1 MKPGQCEFC
10 GTSQFKLIGQ
20 SPSKFVTPD
29 SGELSSSLGSGGSS
43 DRSSSLSKGNTRD
56 SSFFLSRI
64 SSSPKENYSP
74 PLSPSLPLYSSP
86 TTVSAT
92 RPRNSDRPSRQKVQ
106 VSLAPKWLLGL
117 LCGAIALGGYYFWQS
132 RYDTS
137 EFNKIVLTENFTSPK
152 SWVLT
157 ADASIQNGGLYQRQ
171 SRRNHYGA
179 SIWMGK
185 RFQDVDFSADA
196 TKTSGPNDIPYGL
209 ITRVNGKDGQRFY
222 YLFINGQG
230 NFVLGKHAPDHW
242 WHRIGWQKND
252 AIRGSGRR
260 NRLRIVIKD
269 NLVIGFING
278 QKVGSFQDDE
288 YEAGRVAV
296 FSMRGRGARVGVY
309 FDNVLIKE
317 RIPKEKDG
325 K

>member
-20 SPSKFVTPD
+20 NLSKFVTPD
-29 SGELSSSLGSGGSS
+29 SGELSSSLGSSGSS
-43 DRSSSLSKGNTRD
+43 ERSSSLSRGN
-56 SSFFLSRI
+56 SHESNFFLSRI
-64 SSSPKENYSP
+64 SSSPKENS
-74 PLSPSLPLYSSP
+74 SPSLPLYSSP
-86 TTVSAT
+86 TTISA
-92 RPRNSDRPSRQKVQ
+92 PPPPPAKLDRSSRQKIQ
-106 VSLAPKWLLGL
+106 VSLSPKWLFGL
-117 LCGAIALGGYYFWQS
+117 LFGAIALGGYYFWQS

-137 EFNKIVLTENFTSPK
+137 EFNKTILAENFTAPK

-157 ADASIQNGGLYQRQ
+157 TGALIQNGGLYQRQ

-288 YEAGRVAV
+288 YDTGRVAV
-296 FSMRGRGARVGVY
+296 FSMRGRGAKVGVY

-317 RIPKEKDG
+317 RVPKEKDRS
-325 K
+325 